1 MIFYTGL
8 APNRLQNYGF
18 AGRKKENQNGSGF
31 TGLKDSQDLGSG
43 FAGWIRI
50 HWISRIWAG
59 MGVRAPFE
67 RDRVETRSYG

>member
-31 TGLKDSQDLGSG
+31 TGLKD
-43 FAGWIRI
+43 
-50 HWISRIWAG
+50 
-59 MGVRAPFE
+59 
-67 RDRVETRSYG
+67 